1 MLDGFEVVGET
12 LLAASS
18 LIRSAIVVEKRLLLG
33 LFTWVAWRPLI
44 KPEGTLGFT
53 NIY

>member
-1 MLDGFEVVGET
+1 MLDGFEAVGET

-33 LFTWVAWRPLI
+33 LFAWVAWRPLT
-44 KPEGTLGFT
+44 KQEGS
-53 NIY
+53 